1 MKNLQAGQKPKRHYY
16 HLIPLIFI
24 LVVLPLISKL
34 IMYDP
39 KLAQFDWFPELPMV
53 PDIFI
58 YYKSVFFTITAVI
71 MALLIIG
78 KRLIEDRHAVTP
90 VEFFPLA
97 VYAVLALLS
106 TLFSE
111 YRSFGFSGIYE
122 QFESIWVLLGY
133 CVAAYYAY
141 IFVEEEDIA
150 FLMRCFFIG
159 IAVLT
164 ALGLS
169 QALSHDFFRSE
180 LGQRLVTAGTEYDS
194 LDFTFEEDRVYMSL
208 YNPNY
213 VGSYVAL
220 VLPILI
226 CYIIFFK
233 TLGNTTDKSKVTMII
248 ECAVSALL
256 IAGLAFC
263 LVKSASK
270 SGIIAVAVSFLLLF
284 IILIP
289 HMKKYWYLGILA
301 LVIMFGGI
309 FFANRAMDNLLSDSV
324 MNLFHGE
331 KTTYEL
337 EDITVTDDYV
347 SFTYHGDTL
356 HFSMTEDYDLEVSDE
371 DGTLLPLTDM
381 GGFSYAIADDRFS
394 DITISQFP
402 INNYLSMGISIL
414 DMTWFFSNDNE
425 NREYLFYNTSGKWTE
440 FTKAPSALFTGRE
453 SIATG
458 RGYIWSR
465 TIPLLKN
472 YILLGSGADTFSI
485 VFPND
490 DYLGMYNSGYTAQT
504 ITKPHNLY
512 LQIGVQTGLL
522 SLIAFLAFYII
533 YFVSSLLLYTKCRL
547 DSYSSKVGLGIFI
560 GSFAYMIT
568 GLINDST
575 ITVAPVYWALMGMGI
590 SINMQ
595 LKNKKYHA
603 VN

>member
-1 MKNLQAGQKPKRHYY
+1 MKNLQAQQKPEHHYY

-24 LVVLPLISKL
+24 LVVLPLISKPFD
-34 IMYDP
+34 YDP
-39 KLAQFDWFPELPMV
+39 KLSQFDWFPDMTEFGDV
-53 PDIFI
+53 FI
-58 YYKSVFFTITAVI
+58 YYKSLFFTITAVI
-71 MALLIIG
+71 MAFLILG
-78 KRLIEDRHAVTP
+78 KRFIEDKHAITP
-90 VEFFPLA
+90 IEFYPLS

-106 TLFSE
+106 TLFSK

-122 QFESIWVLLGY
+122 QFETIWVLLGY

-141 IFVEEEDIA
+141 IFVEEEDLA
-150 FLMRCFFIG
+150 FLIRCFFIG
-159 IAVLT
+159 IALLT

-169 QALSHDFFRSE
+169 QALSHDFIRSE
-180 LGQRLVTAGTEYDS
+180 LGQKLITAGTQYNS
-194 LDFTFEEDRVYMSL
+194 LSFNFEEDRVYMTL

-220 VLPILI
+220 VFPMLI
-226 CYIIFFK
+226 CFILFFK
-233 TLGNTTDKSKVTMII
+233 TSGNTTGNSKTISII
-248 ECAVSALL
+248 ECVVSVLL
-256 IAGLAFC
+256 VAGLAFC

-270 SGIIAVAVSFLLLF
+270 SGIVAVAGSFLLLF

-301 LVIMFGGI
+301 LVIMAGGI
-309 FFANRAMDNLLSDSV
+309 FFADRSMNNLLSDSIR
-324 MNLFHGE
+324 NLFQGE
-331 KTTYEL
+331 KTTYDL
-337 EDITVTDDYV
+337 EDITVADDGV
-347 SFTYHGDTL
+347 SFTYRGNVI
-356 HFSMTEDYDLEVSDE
+356 HFSMTEDYKLKIRDT
-371 DGTLLPLTDM
+371 DGNPLSVTDV
-381 GGFSYAIADDRFS
+381 GGFSYAVSDERFS
-394 DITISQFP
+394 DITVSQFP
-402 INNYLSMGISIL
+402 IDNSLTMGITIN
-414 DMTWFFSNDNE
+414 DMTWYFSNDNE
-425 NREYLFYNTSGKWTE
+425 SGEYLYYNTCGKWTH

-465 TIPLLKN
+465 TIPLLKQ

-512 LQIGVQTGLL
+512 LQIGVQTGVL

-568 GLINDST
+568 GIINDST
-575 ITVAPVYWALMGMGI
+575 ITVAPVFWVLIGVGI

-595 LKNKKYHA
+595 LKKKKY
-603 VN
+603 NE